1 MLNAVTDYAEALNQA
16 IDLIVAQR
24 ISEIPQD
31 ETVICTVVDDSDKEN
46 GHYKVAPNDSIIY
59 DAYTDVKTY
68 GIDSRVYVLT
78 PKDGSPRTIVSRYLG
93 DKDSSPVE
101 YVSPKNYLIPQ
112 GDEYPIESFDGA
124 VEIDRSFLDRTRLYN
139 ALYISAEFKVPLDG
153 VADPEQDYYALKIIG
168 TNSANQSREFSLD
181 SNQMFGDPFNYMGYF
196 KQDQC
201 FKYSITED
209 FTSLKV
215 FLVTNGKSTGKVQ
228 VRNISLQFG
237 FETAT
242 AIKDQIE
249 LTSYDALSYNPTDTS
264 SLTKKLNLLW
274 YNLDDNKYI
283 GFEDGEF
290 NLIKAQVEPEDEK
303 VYYAIQWYLD
313 NKDGSQELKKSTD
326 TEVDTT
332 FDFTCDATKATQ
344 TIKAI
349 MWRNGKRYT
358 DSIEFTNSASV
369 EVTPPEIAGLEIA
382 IKHGE
387 KSLDVY
393 PYYGADNQLIDPAQS
408 YLSREIYFDWSTTSG
423 IVEAEYWKDATLYWY
438 VPKNATMLS
447 VGHLNKLES
456 IPEGDNM
463 IKEGYDGYRVV
474 DASDIEH
481 RSFYYSI
488 GSLYNVAFTN
498 NTILCV
504 AKKGDRTWQAQLTPT
519 FSSIGSSGTDYTIA
533 FSIEGGHPGFV
544 EGIHGESNPLKI
556 TAQLYDP
563 DGQKVEGDEYCQTK
577 ELAKYPDV
585 IAEQIWTVS
594 MEALWRG
601 QNVKLSASYPIA
613 KLSRADIYAS
623 IPTTVVYDNLG
634 TTASYYK
641 GLLALFE
648 KSNNAEV
655 ENLTWQVVPEGVK
668 YAPKIVN
675 GALAVPSLYISGI
688 EEIAIE
694 AIQGSAVIWHQPL
707 IITQNRYASQFLNDW
722 DGSLEIDDENNT
734 IMASMLGAGKKE
746 DDNSFTGVLMGDV
759 REKGGTTTTGLYGY
773 HKGAQSFGFNTDGTA
788 FIGKDGKGRIEFNG
802 NDSVIKSPG
811 YIKNN
816 KNEWK
821 LQSNFTTGTMFD
833 LNNAVMLLG
842 SENGNH
848 VFYNQKGTGDLDL
861 KVSSFKMVVGKND
874 DGSPKYDTPTS
885 TGTVQ
890 TMIDVTAGQ
899 IVSEVRQYDVYY
911 GTCDTVDGIPDKE
924 LSFNQQLPDNW
935 LEIDNFTIA
944 IKFNYAQT
952 VQEEV
957 SEETVEKDGLK
968 IHMKTTIRRGQEL
981 YLTIDKGLE
990 GELSL
995 PVFVNEHQTN
1005 AEDQIITSDDLIG
1018 DGVSFGWDAGS
1029 TLYFTLS
1036 KDVGWYVTDTV
1047 TSRYTQSIQTANG
1060 LYNFVSD
1067 TQANTMSQVT
1077 QLADSI
1083 TSTVS
1088 SISANYAG
1096 TYDDVNGHVIVQGNM
1111 VIPENKTFQD
1121 VLFQPGVSI
1130 AVTFDKTI
1138 TLTDIVF
1145 YYNKSKSESCTVKY
1159 KNSAPPAFSWESGD
1173 TIVFTYQ
1180 DDNCWH
1186 ITDSGAYSK
1195 IKQTADSITSEV
1207 VRRASYYGVC
1217 ETASA
1222 EKTKVVTLINA
1233 PNPFTHDQFFIEG
1246 RMIAVEFTN
1255 AEEAS
1260 VVDVYD
1266 YEKIALTKDT
1276 YSKDTYYVKNGDEYV
1291 ISNVDFI
1298 DGEIY
1303 YYQVKKKEFQGQ
1315 MLNLTIDKYTYP
1327 IYRDGKIT
1335 DVSNPFG
1342 WSAGSVIYFAYST
1355 SGYWIVSDSGSYS
1368 RILQTADSITSTVAS
1383 MDGQLSSEIK
1393 QTQSSITA
1401 KITDLEKGLSS
1412 QIDAN
1417 AESITIANKLI
1428 GSQDKTIQA
1437 LASDVDLLSNKSTI
1451 YFGRGDYGDD
1461 INEWFID
1468 LTTATTG
1475 FKSGDIVQINFE
1487 SDRPTSSSDEK
1498 INFQFFYA
1506 GDAGEQKQ
1514 VGEGAFEVHGDYLN
1528 WYKDETLAFVY
1539 TGNVFLLTYIS
1550 QSQLE
1555 TTATNISA
1563 KVANVGGYAAL
1574 IYDYDYI
1581 ELDPSHAECLFRAE
1595 FSPEVQITTLPTGT
1609 IIALKCDEALSLEQW
1624 EKCQGQ
1630 ISIWFQQDATEFGPF
1645 QIKDTPCWA
1654 EGNQVYF
1661 MLMVDMEGYPYLRP
1675 TSPISSAQLDMLSDM
1690 MSARVMD
1697 GATGNGFGW
1706 NLNANGFTLQASV
1719 TDANGTTT
1727 QTEVLK
1733 CDAKGLTITG
1743 TINAT
1748 AGKIGGWEI
1757 NAYKI
1762 FGGKPKVKKNDE
1774 AQCCVV
1780 QVPGYEY
1787 EPGSQTKWVF
1797 AAGSETHETYSGAP
1811 FRVDRNGSMYASAG
1825 YIGGW
1830 KITSNSLESSNGKTK
1845 FTTSNN
1851 GGLTLAGSFVY
1862 QGHTI
1867 IVESDTGYLR
1877 AYT

>member
-68 GIDSRVYVLT
+68 SIDSRVYVLT

-139 ALYISAEFKVPLDG
+139 ALYVSAEFKVPLDG

-249 LTSYDALSYNPTDTS
+249 LTSYDALSYSPTDTS
-264 SLTKKLNLLW
+264 SLTKNLNLLW
-274 YNLDDNKYI
+274 YNLDGNKYI

-290 NLIKAQVEPEDEK
+290 DLIKAQVEPEDEK

-349 MWRNGKRYT
+349 MWRNGKQYT

-488 GSLYNVAFTN
+488 SSLYNVAFTN

-601 QNVKLSASYPIA
+601 QTVKLSASYPIA

-759 REKGGTTTTGLYGY
+759 GKKGGTTTTGLYGY
-773 HKGAQSFGFNTDGTA
+773 HQGVQSFGFDTDGTA
-788 FIGKDGKGRIEFNG
+788 FIGKEGKGRILFDG
-802 NDSVIKSPG
+802 NESVIKSAG
-811 YIKNN
+811 WDDDHQLGTLLNLDKGELQLVGEKGWLKFVNG
-816 KNEWK
+816 ELK
-821 LQSNFTTGTMFD
+821 LQLESFDMIVGGSGSDAESLDKHIANKADTQIETSMSNGSLSIKFTEIKDYTDQQVSGVEQS
-833 LNNAVMLLG
+833 AVEAAEAAE
-842 SENGNH
+842 SA
-848 VFYNQKGTGDLDL
+848 YNLAKSAEEAGVEL
-861 KVSSFKMVVGKND
+861 GKNYAEL
-874 DGSPKYDTPTS
+874 S
-885 TGTVQ
+885 GT
-890 TMIDVTAGQ
+890 IDSIQAE
-899 IVSEVRQYDVYY
+899 VSHSASYF
-911 GTCDTVDGIPDKE
+911 GTCSTPQSGENSHIKVIDLPVPSITD
-924 LSFNQQLPDNW
+924 FNYDNVFMQ
-935 LEIDNFTIA
+935 NRTIA
-944 IKFNYAQT
+944 IQFAYSEQPTNTNTTTY
-952 VQEEV
+952 VQ
-957 SEETVEKDGLK
+957 
-968 IHMKTTIRRGQEL
+968 
-981 YLTIDKGLE
+981 
-990 GELSL
+990 
-995 PVFVNEHQTN
+995 
-1005 AEDQIITSDDLIG
+1005 
-1018 DGVSFGWDAGS
+1018 
-1029 TLYFTLS
+1029 
-1036 KDVGWYVTDTV
+1036 
-1047 TSRYTQSIQTANG
+1047 
-1060 LYNFVSD
+1060 
-1067 TQANTMSQVT
+1067 
-1077 QLADSI
+1077 
-1083 TSTVS
+1083 
-1088 SISANYAG
+1088 
-1096 TYDDVNGHVIVQGNM
+1096 
-1111 VIPENKTFQD
+1111 
-1121 VLFQPGVSI
+1121 
-1130 AVTFDKTI
+1130 
-1138 TLTDIVF
+1138 
-1145 YYNKSKSESCTVKY
+1145 
-1159 KNSAPPAFSWESGD
+1159 
-1173 TIVFTYQ
+1173 TIVTE
-1180 DDNCWH
+1180 N
-1186 ITDSGAYSK
+1186 AY
-1195 IKQTADSITSEV
+1195 
-1207 VRRASYYGVC
+1207 
-1217 ETASA
+1217 
-1222 EKTKVVTLINA
+1222 TKN
-1233 PNPFTHDQFFIEG
+1233 
-1246 RMIAVEFTN
+1246 
-1255 AEEAS
+1255 
-1260 VVDVYD
+1260 
-1266 YEKIALTKDT
+1266 
-1276 YSKDTYYVKNGDEYV
+1276 TYYVKSGESYVLATGDF
-1291 ISNVDFI
+1291 SATAT
-1298 DGEIY
+1298 Y
-1303 YYQVKKKEFQGQ
+1303 YYAVST
-1315 MLNLTIDKYTYP
+1315 LTKVG
-1327 IYRDGKIT
+1327 RELSLKINNKT
-1335 DVSNPFG
+1335 HKVYINGEVTSATNPFG
-1342 WSAGSVIYFAYST
+1342 WAKGNVVYFTYQGTNSEN
-1355 SGYWIVSDSGSYS
+1355 GYWLVSDSGSYS
-1368 RILQTADSITSTVAS
+1368 NILQTAYDITSSVS
-1383 MDGQLSSEIK
+1383 SLDGK
-1393 QTQSSITA
+1393 
-1401 KITDLEKGLSS
+1401 LSS
-1412 QIDAN
+1412 QI
-1417 AESITIANKLI
+1417 
-1428 GSQDKTIQA
+1428 IQTSTEIRSEVTN
-1437 LASDVDLLSNKSTI
+1437 LETNVSSTI
-1451 YFGRGDYGDD
+1451 SQTENRINLKIENGDKDVTTAFEAADGAIRQSIIDKETGLYAEIEATAAGINSNVGLIAADVEGLGIEVDKLKLSPIVYYCEGDYDD
-1461 INEWFID
+1461 DTTEWTVVVNRPVTD
-1468 LTTATTG
+1468 
-1475 FKSGDIVQINFE
+1475 FKSGDIVQVKFLSEKSSNSLNEIIYFIFAYRDDQNNAHFIGGAE
-1487 SDRPTSSSDEK
+1487 NPTKFS
-1498 INFQFFYA
+1498 
-1506 GDAGEQKQ
+1506 
-1514 VGEGAFEVHGDYLN
+1514 VRGDYLR
-1528 WYKDETLAFVY
+1528 WFTDETLAFVY
-1539 TGNVFLLTYIS
+1539 TGDTFLLTYVS
-1550 QSQLE
+1550 QSQIE
-1555 TTATNISA
+1555 QTATSIAAS
-1563 KVANVGGYAAL
+1563 VSSVRGYAAL
-1574 IYDYDYI
+1574 IYDYDYV
-1581 ELDPSHAECLFRAE
+1581 ELDPSLATCLFRAE

-1609 IIALKCDEALSLEQW
+1609 IIALKCDEALSLEEW

-1645 QIKDTPCWA
+1645 QIKDTPHWL
-1654 EGNQVYF
+1654 EGDEVYF
-1661 MLMVDMEGYPYLRP
+1661 MLTVDMLGDPYLRP
-1675 TSPISSAQLDMLSDM
+1675 TSPISTAQTEMLSDM
-1690 MSARVMD
+1690 ISARVVN

-1706 NLNANGFTLQASV
+1706 NLDAESFTLQASV

-1733 CDAKGLTITG
+1733 CDANGLTITG
-1743 TINAT
+1743 TINAL

-1762 FGGKPKVKKNDE
+1762 FGGKPKVTKDDE

-1780 QVPGYEY
+1780 QVPGYEFT
-1787 EPGSQTKWVF
+1787 PGSHTKWVF
-1797 AAGSETHETYSGAP
+1797 AAGSKTHDSYGEAP